1 MEFFRADGQ
10 DTAKSCEK
18 TGYRNISANASQRET
33 DKTERSERTQN
44 IKNRV
49 TSPVNRTSL
58 DDKMKS
64 SDEHLLVLASTVKKQ
79 GTDLNSQL
87 ERNKMSSTSKLKER
101 HLSVSKDETML
112 ASVPVKQCKHEL
124 TEGFSGK
131 TNEDD
136 NILSKSLPV
145 KKRTSLNDPSLIKSS
160 NVKKVSRRNVSNV
173 SGGIMSTGLRSPGK
187 HERRNYANEGFR
199 EKPKYFEDDL
209 KESSVFPGRKSLD
222 NLSTDEEM
230 AGEQELFSEK
240 TTRNVKDD
248 FREKSKYLVEDV
260 SSDFHGRRSLE
271 KMREP
276 LSVNKV
282 SCFFHYYSCN
292 TFLQVCWR

>member
-1 MEFFRADGQ
+1 
-10 DTAKSCEK
+10 
-18 TGYRNISANASQRET
+18 
-33 DKTERSERTQN
+33 
-44 IKNRV
+44 
-49 TSPVNRTSL
+49 
-58 DDKMKS
+58 
-64 SDEHLLVLASTVKKQ
+64 
-79 GTDLNSQL
+79 
-87 ERNKMSSTSKLKER
+87 
-101 HLSVSKDETML
+101 
-112 ASVPVKQCKHEL
+112 
-124 TEGFSGK
+124 
-131 TNEDD
+131 
-136 NILSKSLPV
+136 
-145 KKRTSLNDPSLIKSS
+145 
-160 NVKKVSRRNVSNV
+160 
-173 SGGIMSTGLRSPGK
+173 MSTGLRSPGK
-187 HERRNYANEGFR
+187 HERRNYTNESFR

-209 KESSVFPGRKSLD
+209 KESSVFPRRKSLD

-230 AGEQELFSEK
+230 SGKQELFSEK

>member
-1 MEFFRADGQ
+1 VEFFRADGQ

-18 TGYRNISANASQRET
+18 TGYRNINANASQRET
-33 DKTERSERTQN
+33 DKTERSERKQN

-49 TSPVNRTSL
+49 TSPVSRTSL

-64 SDEHLLVLASTVKKQ
+64 SDEHLLVLASVKKQ
-79 GTDLNSQL
+79 GTDLSSQF
-87 ERNKMSSTSKLKER
+87 ERSTMTSTSKLKER
-101 HLSVSKDETML
+101 HLLVSKDETTL
-112 ASVPVKQCKHEL
+112 ASVPAKQCKHEL

-160 NVKKVSRRNVSNV
+160 NVKKGSRRNVSNV

-187 HERRNYANEGFR
+187 HERRNYTNESFR

-209 KESSVFPGRKSLD
+209 KESSVFPRRKSLD

-230 AGEQELFSEK
+230 SGKQELFSEK